1 MLNRDEGKKQNL
13 CCKKLYGII
22 YPIKWPHPVERRGK
36 GIFRPERK
44 RSEKMT
50 VKRKRVV
57 SLLLVLCML
66 FTLFPL
72 TSLAETTSADDTGT
86 KLNNLWAEGAESEA
100 RTTFNATVVN
110 GAPEKEDNT
119 NTCFWYDA
127 EDGNYVT
134 YHPEEYASRVARIK
148 VSFTV
153 NKGETAYLSFDY
165 AVSGYRGESS
175 DSYSTKLKYWDCDYI
190 NTQYDGYER
199 FIEYGNNDTIPYTPQ
214 WKTAQYSYDGG
225 EEGKTWDITFEFYP
239 TKYANLEKYYNQL
252 WFAGYLKNLK
262 ITSEK
267 PESTNGTLTV
277 ECDGELAD
285 LYVNDNKQN
294 IADGKVVIERL
305 ANQDTYTLRAEVKD
319 GCYFIGW
326 QEYNS
331 ATGEYENRDPQN
343 KNDKERY
350 QVTFTSENDSA
361 VYRAN
366 VVKKEPVEVK
376 IVHPGENG
384 EYLSGYDGTN
394 ATLQYANNSTNFDW
408 KDVDAKADTLK
419 LTTYETTY
427 FQLVQKTDT
436 GVEAYCKGVTFQE
449 TAKSEDDTPS
459 QPQNVISESGT
470 VDNDNVIGR
479 AGSITPTSS
488 GMLCVDL
495 TTKSFVDV
503 DPGNVSI
510 YNVKSAQTRA
520 HLPWTADDE
529 GLKSGNTGK
538 NVSVSVLKLELTGN
552 GRLVFDY
559 KVSSEVNDVL
569 SIAVG
574 TAEDEPTDYS
584 TRCGSTIYA
593 PATSTSALV
602 NKLGED
608 YLGSGIMED
617 WETFTRDFTG
627 KDGETFYVYIVYAKD
642 GTASDGNDAD
652 CAWVR
657 NIAYVDPTKTATI
670 TVVSSD
676 NDMGNVSLKNAD
688 GTPATDGDYYCGTP
702 LTVTAEP
709 IDGYVFYGWTVEDAT
724 NTRLVSTNKEYTFIV
739 TQTATVTAVFER
751 EGAFVARTG
760 SAFYRTL
767 ESAMDAT
774 PVGIIRVINDCTLAS
789 NATLQSGATLL
800 LPFSDTDPDGYEVK
814 TTIVRQPTIY
824 YDSSLSSLISET
836 KPYVTVTIGDSAT
849 LTVSGKLVVGGV
861 RHSAQHDAQG
871 QTSGA
876 YSKLTVNGKVNV
888 PSNGYLDVNGL
899 VNGNGNVV
907 VNSGGEARIPYL
919 ILDYAGG
926 ANTLSL
932 FMSNTFPFGQYAT
945 MNVQCDLTVYSGG
958 KITGSTSLYF
968 FSASTTQDVPL
979 VGTTEGLIQLAEGA
993 TLKAEYNADKCIKN
1007 TSVGTAKNDK
1017 GESYNYLA
1025 TKDGN
1030 ISLDPFGKTT
1040 ITITGGATAGA
1051 FNLQGYTS
1059 AGMYL
1064 NIPYTY
1070 DLVLKDGDYWM
1081 PYYYRIMPGANLT
1094 VDKGATLHVGDSKTG
1109 ANSGLQAVDGWY
1121 SVAKS
1126 GKNYPST
1133 AMLSACGFNTNGN
1146 LIVNGTLEIGT
1157 SATFGGIV
1165 STTAAG
1171 ATVITGNDAKL
1182 TGTDKDGNAIF
1193 FGGSTGGYV
1202 NNYSEYV
1209 LPARIIVDGQ
1219 EQPLEPYSTYE
1230 SSSGE
1235 SKFSITSFTTDYYST
1250 AENGKATWNS
1260 GETAKTVT
1268 CNQSI
1273 SGDWS
1278 APVTLTFVVD
1288 EDSGCKQ
1295 APGFQSVYHLV
1306 SGSTFLT
1313 KEEAENEK
1321 APDAV
1326 KKVKDPT
1333 TTDADDKFAGWYTY
1347 DEESGEYTPVSLEND
1362 PWTTDTKLYALSAN
1376 VAAEVAAPSVTV
1388 TVTSYYV
1395 LNNKGNDTAENAAQ
1409 RFTHVLDGTTLTVT
1423 KVTEGDNTGKGYTYL
1438 VIVNGDETKGATL
1451 TSGSID
1457 TTATYD
1463 LSSYSDITSIK
1474 IVAILKGDANG
1485 DQYVTTKDITKLRQ
1499 HISVK
1504 GRTITDKYLFFAA
1517 DINGDSS
1524 ITTKDVTKLC
1534 QHISVKGKDFA

>member
-1 MLNRDEGKKQNL
+1 MAAPRRKTGEGD
-13 CCKKLYGII
+13 
-22 YPIKWPHPVERRGK
+22 
-36 GIFRPERK
+36 FRPERK

-72 TSLAETTSADDTGT
+72 TSLAETTSTDAGT
-86 KLNNLWAEGAESEA
+86 ELKNLWASTEAENEA
-100 RTTFNATVVN
+100 KTTFNATVTN
-110 GAPEKEDNT
+110 GVPAKEGETNT
-119 NTCFWYDA
+119 NFWYDV

-134 YHPEEYASRVARIK
+134 YHPEDYATRVARIK

-165 AVSGYRGESS
+165 AVSGYRGKTS
-175 DSYSTKLKYWDCDYI
+175 DTYSTKLKYYDCDYI
-190 NTQYDGYER
+190 NTQYSDYET

-214 WKTAQYSYDGG
+214 WKTAQYIYDGG

-239 TKYANLEKYYNQL
+239 TKYENLNKYYNEY

-285 LYVNDNKQN
+285 LYVNNNKQN

-305 ANQDTYTLRAEVKD
+305 PNQDTYTLRADVKD

-326 QEYNS
+326 QEYNPT
-331 ATGEYENRDPQN
+331 TGKYEDRDPQN
-343 KNDKERY
+343 QNFKEQY
-350 QVTFTSENDSA
+350 QVTFTGEDDSA

-366 VVKKEPVEVK
+366 VVKKEPIEVK

-394 ATLQYANNSTNFDW
+394 ATLQYANNSTNLDW
-408 KDVDAKADTLK
+408 KDVDTEADTLK

-427 FQLVQKTDT
+427 FRLVQKTGT

-470 VDNDNVIGR
+470 VDNDGAIGR

-510 YNVKSAQTRA
+510 YNVGSAQTRA

-538 NVSVSVLKLELTGN
+538 NVSISVLKLELTGN

-602 NKLGED
+602 NKLGDD

-617 WETFTRDFTG
+617 WETFTRDFTD
-627 KDGETFYVYIVYAKD
+627 KEDETFYVYIVYAKD
-642 GTASDGNDAD
+642 GTASAGNDAD

-657 NIAYVDPTKTATI
+657 NIAYVDSTKTATI
-670 TVVSSD
+670 TVASSD
-676 NDMGNVSLKNAD
+676 NAMGNVSLAGQAEGN
-688 GTPATDGDYYCGTP
+688 TYNCGTS
-702 LTVTAEP
+702 LTATAAP
-709 IDGYVFYGWTVEDAT
+709 IDGYVFYGWTVKDAS

-760 SAFYRTL
+760 SAFYKTL
-767 ESAMDAT
+767 ESAMAAT
-774 PVGIIRVINDCTLAS
+774 PVGIIRVINDCNLES
-789 NATLQSGATLL
+789 DATLQSGATLL

-836 KPYVTVTIGDSAT
+836 KPYVTVTVADNAK
-849 LTVSGKLVVGGV
+849 LTVNGKLIVGGV

-876 YSKLTVNGKVNV
+876 YSKLTVNGVVNV
-888 PSNGYLDVNGL
+888 PSDGYLDVNGL
-899 VNGNGNVV
+899 VNGNGIAV

-932 FMSNTFPFGQYAT
+932 FMSDTFPFGQYAT
-945 MNVQCDLTVYSGG
+945 MNVQCDLTVHSGG
-958 KITGSTSLYF
+958 KLTGSTSLYF

-979 VGTTEGLIQLAEGA
+979 VGTTEGLIQLAKGA
-993 TLKAEYNADKCIKN
+993 ILKAEYNAAKCIEN

-1017 GESYNYLA
+1017 GESYNYLD
-1025 TKDGN
+1025 TKGGN

-1040 ITITGGATAGA
+1040 ITITGSATAGA

-1070 DLVLKDGDYWM
+1070 DLVLKNGDYWM

-1094 VDKGATLHVGDSKTG
+1094 VDKDATLHVGAKTDTG
-1109 ANSGLQAVDGWY
+1109 VSSGTNSGLQAVDGWY

-1133 AMLSACGFNTNGN
+1133 AMLSASGFNTNGN

-1165 STTAAG
+1165 STTEADAK
-1171 ATVITGNDAKL
+1171 VITGNDAKL
-1182 TGTDKDGNAIF
+1182 TGTDKDGKAIF

-1209 LPARIIVDGQ
+1209 LPARIIVDGKGQ
-1219 EQPLEPYSTYE
+1219 QLEPYSTYE
-1230 SSSGE
+1230 SSGGD
-1235 SKFSITSFTTDYYST
+1235 SKFSITSFTTNYYST
-1250 AENGKATWNS
+1250 NKDGKAEWNADYVTNCSQLIS
-1260 GETAKTVT
+1260 GE
-1268 CNQSI
+1268 
-1273 SGDWS
+1273 WS
-1278 APVTLTFVVD
+1278 TPVTLRFVVS
-1288 EDSGCKQ
+1288 EDSGCRQ
-1295 APGFQSVYHLV
+1295 ADGFQSMYQLV

-1313 KEEAENEK
+1313 TEEA
-1321 APDAV
+1321 ASGV
-1326 KKVKDPT
+1326 KKVKDAVPIDNGDT
-1333 TTDADDKFAGWYTY
+1333 FAGWYINNGTA
-1347 DEESGEYTPVSLEND
+1347 DEPKYEKVDLEKTQWKSN
-1362 PWTTDTKLYALSAN
+1362 TTLYALSAA
-1376 VAAEVAAPSVTV
+1376 VAEEVATPSVTV

-1395 LNNKGNDTAENAAQ
+1395 EKNVTAANDTAENAAQ
-1409 RFTHVLDGTTLTVT
+1409 RFTHDYDSYTKTLTVT
-1423 KVTEGDNTGKGYTYL
+1423 KVTEGDNTGKGYTY
-1438 VIVNGDETKGATL
+1438 VIEVVYGENQTATL
-1451 TSGSID
+1451 TAPEGEKSTID
-1457 TTATYD
+1457 STATYD
-1463 LSSYSDITSIK
+1463 LSTYDNITEIK
-1474 IVAILKGDANG
+1474 IVAVKKGDVDLNG
-1485 DQYVTTKDITKLRQ
+1485 
-1499 HISVK
+1499 
-1504 GRTITDKYLFFAA
+1504 
-1517 DINGDSS
+1517 
-1524 ITTKDVTKLC
+1524 
-1534 QHISVKGKDFA
+1534 SVKGKDSKALNDIIKSSSGATEYAKAAADVDLNGFIKGKDSKALNDIIKSPSSAT